1 MAIWRGA
8 RTMTTQE
15 QETTTATTPSTQG
28 ASAALTTTRKAKRR
42 RLTGRLDHKINTYR
56 AATGIEKQQLEKQ
69 LIADCQLL
77 LGGMVSYY
85 HRTAAG
91 QASVQ
96 DLEAA
101 ARVGLGYGIATWDA
115 SLCPYPHVHL
125 RYAMW
130 AEMQREVVGA
140 GSLRCI
146 NAPRDT
152 LALAKTKRGEGVRL
166 AADDGS
172 EGATDESWDA
182 AAEMVRQLSD
192 EDKALLKGAKTRAEL
207 PRRRA
212 LLERLRSVIDGCA
225 TPTLNPQGVG

>member
-1 MAIWRGA
+1 
-8 RTMTTQE
+8 MTTQE
-15 QETTTATTPSTQG
+15 QEQEQEQQPAQGTA
-28 ASAALTTTRKAKRR
+28 AALTTTKRIKRR
-42 RLTGRLDHKINTYR
+42 RLKGRLDQKINTYR

-77 LGGMVSYY
+77 LGSMVSYY
-85 HRTAAG
+85 HHNAAG

-101 ARVGLGYGIATWDA
+101 ARVGLGYGIATWDQ

-125 RYAMW
+125 RWAMW
-130 AEMQREVVGA
+130 AEMQREVTGA
-140 GSLRCI
+140 GSLRVI

-152 LALAKTKRGEGVRL
+152 LALAKSKRGEGVSL

-172 EGATDESWDA
+172 EGATDECWEA

-192 EDKALLKGAKTRAEL
+192 ADKALLRRAKRRKDL

-212 LLERLRSVIDGCA
+212 LLERLRAVIDGCEA
-225 TPTLNPQGVG
+225 PTLNPQGVGRG